1 MDRNDAGSM
10 PKTEA
15 QAEATALVPSAQT
28 AAMEPMHFDDH
39 SLVDA
44 VKPADAASVAPA
56 STIAR
61 DPVRSLCALG
71 IVAQRAQRHQL
82 ALALIGRAIELD
94 PGRAHPHF
102 VLGHMLH
109 QAGQLANATA
119 RYARAIELEPTHA
132 EAHMNL
138 GIALNQQGRLD
149 AAAAVF
155 QRTLR
160 LRPDDAE
167 ALHNLAVVHFE
178 RGDPALALRAVRRAL
193 EIKETPATRNLF
205 ARAIRD
211 PASAPFMHALR
222 GFVVRAIA
230 EAWDRPRII
239 APVAITIIKQD
250 ARLAPLI
257 ARAVA
262 AWPARLPL
270 DELLAAAG
278 LAAIS
283 ADTLLVALLESTHVC
298 DRELERF
305 LTAVRC
311 ALLAAAEDPR
321 TGAELEQAG
330 ALRFCCA
337 LAAQCWINE
346 YVFDVTDDESARV
359 TALAERVASALRA
372 GEAVAMLPLVLVAS
386 YRPLHSVI
394 PPEMLDRPWPEPV
407 AGIVRQQVLEPLE
420 ERQLAASMPRLT
432 EIDDEVS
439 RRVREQYE
447 QNPYPRWVK
456 LEPPREPTTLE
467 HWLRQTLPSATFAP
481 LSARDGVDILVAGC
495 GSGQN
500 PITAARTLAGA
511 RVLAVDLSLASLAHA
526 QRKTRE
532 LAIDTIDYAQADILK
547 IGSIG
552 RQFDFVDSTGVLHH
566 LGDWQAGGRAL
577 VEVLRPGGVM
587 RLGLYTERGS
597 ASVVAARAFIA
608 ARHYGSTPQEIRRC
622 RQDLLAASDPLLA
635 HVVDYQDF
643 FSTSECR
650 DLLFHV
656 QEHRLVLPQIKAFLA
671 AHDLR
676 FLGFVIDGAVIARY
690 RQRFPED
697 PAATDLDRWDAFEA
711 EHPAMF
717 GRMYQF
723 WVQKAG
729 PGTSR

>member
-1 MDRNDAGSM
+1 
-10 PKTEA
+10 
-15 QAEATALVPSAQT
+15 
-28 AAMEPMHFDDH
+28 MHFGGRSIADTG
-39 SLVDA
+39 
-44 VKPADAASVAPA
+44 KPAVAASVASA
-56 STIAR
+56 SAIAR
-61 DPVRSLCALG
+61 DPVGSLCALG
-71 IVAQRAQRHQL
+71 IAAQRAERHQL
-82 ALALIGRAIELD
+82 ALALIGRAIMLD
-94 PGRAHPHF
+94 PGRAHPQF
-102 VLGHMLH
+102 VLGRMLH

-119 RYARAIELEPTHA
+119 RYARVIELEPTHA

-138 GIALNQQGRLD
+138 GIVLNQQGRLD
-149 AAAAVF
+149 AAAAIF

-160 LRPDDAE
+160 LRPDDAD
-167 ALHNLAVVHFE
+167 ALHNIAAVHCA
-178 RGDPALALRAVRRAL
+178 RGDPARAL
-193 EIKETPATRNLF
+193 GAACRALAIRETPATRALF
-205 ARAIRD
+205 ALAIRGL
-211 PASAPFMHALR
+211 ASAPFMSELR
-222 GFVVRAIA
+222 GFLTRAIA

-239 APVAITIIKQD
+239 APVAMTIIKQD
-250 ARLAPLI
+250 VRLAPLI

-262 AWPARLPL
+262 AWPARLPF

-305 LTAVRC
+305 LTMVRC
-311 ALLAAAEDPR
+311 ALLVAAEDGC
-321 TGAELEQAG
+321 TSAELEQAG

-372 GEAVAMLPLVLVAS
+372 GETVAMLPIVLVAS

-394 PPEMLDRPWPEPV
+394 TPEMLDSRWPEPV
-407 AGIVRQQVLEPLE
+407 ADIVRQQVREPLE
-420 ERQLAASMPRLT
+420 ERQLAAGLPRLT

-447 QNPYPRWVK
+447 QSPYPRWVK
-456 LEPPREPTTLE
+456 LEPAREPVTLE
-467 HWLRQTLPSATFAP
+467 HSLRQTFPSVTLAP
-481 LSARDGVDILVAGC
+481 LSARNGIDILVAGC

-500 PITAARTLAGA
+500 PITAARTFAGA

-532 LAIDTIDYAQADILK
+532 LAIDAIDYAQADILQ

-566 LGDWQAGGRAL
+566 LGDWQAGWRAL
-577 VEVLRPGGVM
+577 IEVTRPGGVM
-587 RLGLYTERGS
+587 RLGLYNERGS

-635 HVVDYQDF
+635 RVADYQDF
-643 FSTSECR
+643 YSTSECR

-656 QEHRLVLPQIKAFLA
+656 QEHRLVLPQIKAFLI

-676 FLGFVIDGAVIARY
+676 FIGFIADGALIAHY

-697 PAATDLDRWDAFEA
+697 PIATDLDLWDRFEA
-711 EHPAMF
+711 EHPAIF

>member
-1 MDRNDAGSM
+1 MDRNDAGSV
-10 PKTEA
+10 PTTGARVEA
-15 QAEATALVPSAQT
+15 RAPVSGARAAATASMPIGGRGIVEAAKPSVVA
-28 AAMEPMHFDDH
+28 
-39 SLVDA
+39 S
-44 VKPADAASVAPA
+44 AASAI
-56 STIAR
+56 TL
-61 DPVRSLCALG
+61 DPIDSLCALG
-71 IVAQRAQRHQL
+71 IAAQRAQRHQL
-82 ALALIGRAIELD
+82 ALALIGRAIVLA
-94 PGRAHPHF
+94 PGRAHVHF
-102 VLGHMLH
+102 LLGSML
-109 QAGQLANATA
+109 QKAGQLANATA
-119 RYARAIELEPTHA
+119 CYAKAVELEPTYA
-132 EAHMNL
+132 QAHINL
-138 GIALNQQGRLD
+138 GIVLQRQGRLD
-149 AAAAVF
+149 AAAAAF
-155 QRTLR
+155 EAAMR

-167 ALHNLAVVHFE
+167 ALHSLTAVHFA
-178 RGDPALALRAVRRAL
+178 RGEPARALGAIRHAL
-193 EIKETPATRNLF
+193 EIKETPAARSLF
-205 ARAIRD
+205 AGSIRD
-211 PASAPFMHALR
+211 LAPALFMHEVR
-222 GFVVRAIA
+222 GFVARAIA

-239 APVAITIIKQD
+239 APAATTILKQD

-262 AWPARLPL
+262 AWPARLPF
-270 DELLAAAG
+270 DALLEAAG
-278 LAAIS
+278 LAAICTD
-283 ADTLLVALLESTHVC
+283 ALLLALLESTHIG
-298 DRELERF
+298 DRDLERF

-311 ALLAAAEDPR
+311 ALLGAAEDPR
-321 TGAELEQAG
+321 ASAELEQAG

-346 YVFDVTDDESARV
+346 YVFDVTDDESVRL

-372 GEAVAMLPLVLVAS
+372 GEAVAMLPLVLLAS
-386 YRPLHSVI
+386 YRPLHAVI
-394 PPEMLDRPWPEPV
+394 TPEMLDRQWPEPV
-407 AGIVRQQVLEPLE
+407 AGIVRQQVREPLE
-420 ERQLAASMPRLT
+420 ERRLAASLPRLT

-456 LEPPREPTTLE
+456 LEPPRQPATLE
-467 HWLRQTLPSATFAP
+467 YWLRQTLPAANFAP
-481 LSARDGVDILVAGC
+481 LSAGNGIDILVAGC

-500 PITAARTLAGA
+500 PITAARMFAGA

-532 LAIDTIDYAQADILK
+532 LGIDTIDYAQADILR

-566 LGDWQAGGRAL
+566 LGDWQAGWRAL
-577 VEVLRPGGVM
+577 IEVMRPGGVM
-587 RLGLYTERGS
+587 RVGLYNERAS

-608 ARHYGSTPQEIRRC
+608 ARHYGSAPQEIRRC

-635 HVVDYQDF
+635 HVAEYQDF

-656 QEHRLVLPQIKAFLA
+656 QEHRLGLPQIKAFLG

-676 FLGFVIDGAVIARY
+676 FLGFVVGGAVVAHY

-723 WVQKAG
+723 CVQKA
-729 PGTSR
+729 PATST

>member
-1 MDRNDAGSM
+1 MDLNDAGGVPIAEARAEPRPPVPSTHTAA
-10 PKTEA
+10 TEA
-15 QAEATALVPSAQT
+15 I
-28 AAMEPMHFDDH
+28 HFGDR
-39 SLVDA
+39 SIVDA
-44 VKPADAASVAPA
+44 EKPPVAAPAASA
-56 STIAR
+56 IAR
-61 DPVRSLCALG
+61 DPVGRLCALG
-71 IVAQRAQRHQL
+71 IAAQRAQRPQL
-82 ALALIGRAIELD
+82 ALALIGRAIVLD
-94 PGRAHPHF
+94 PRRAHPHF
-102 VLGHMLH
+102 LLGRMLH
-109 QAGQLANATA
+109 QAGQLAKATA
-119 RYARAIELEPTHA
+119 RYARAIELEPMYA

-138 GIALNQQGRLD
+138 GIVLKQQGRLD
-149 AAAAVF
+149 AAAAAF
-155 QRTLR
+155 QLTVR

-167 ALHNLAVVHFE
+167 ALHNLAAVHFA
-178 RGDPALALRAVRRAL
+178 RRDPARALRAVLRAL
-193 EIKETPATRNLF
+193 EIKETAATRGLF
-205 ARAIRD
+205 ARSIRD
-211 PASAPFMHALR
+211 LASAPFMHELR
-222 GFVVRAIA
+222 GFVSRAIA

-239 APVAITIIKQD
+239 APVATTIIKQD

-257 ARAVA
+257 ARSVE
-262 AWPARLPL
+262 AWPARLSL
-270 DELLAAAG
+270 DELPAATG

-283 ADTLLVALLESTHVC
+283 ADTLLVALLESTHIC

-305 LTAVRC
+305 LTVVRC
-311 ALLAAAEDPR
+311 ALLGAAEDRR
-321 TGAELEQAG
+321 TSADLEQAG

-372 GEAVAMLPLVLVAS
+372 DEAVAMLPLVLVAC

-394 PPEMLDRPWPEPV
+394 TPEMLDRRWPEPV

-420 ERQLAASMPRLT
+420 ERQLAASLPRLT

-456 LEPPREPTTLE
+456 LEPPPEPAMLE
-467 HWLRQTLPSATFAP
+467 HWLRQTLPSAKLGP
-481 LSARDGVDILVAGC
+481 LSARNGIDILVAGC

-500 PITAARTLAGA
+500 PITAARTFAGA

-532 LAIDTIDYAQADILK
+532 LGIDTIDYAQADILK

-552 RQFDFVDSTGVLHH
+552 RHFDFVDSTGVLHH
-566 LGDWQAGGRAL
+566 LGDWQAGWRAL
-577 VEVLRPGGVM
+577 VEVMRPGGVM
-587 RLGLYTERGS
+587 RLGLYNERAS
-597 ASVVAARAFIA
+597 ASVIAARAFIA
-608 ARHYGSTPQEIRRC
+608 AHHYGSTPQEIRRC
-622 RQDLLAASDPLLA
+622 RQDLLAAGDPLLA
-635 HVVDYQDF
+635 RVAEYQDF

-656 QEHRLVLPQIKAFLA
+656 QEHRLVLPQIKAFIT

-676 FLGFVIDGAVIARY
+676 FLGFVVDGAVITHFR
-690 RQRFPED
+690 RRFPED
-697 PAATDLDRWDAFEA
+697 PTATDLDRWDTFEL

-729 PGTSR
+729 HAMST